1 MTGHSIPIP
10 LSEVC
15 NFYFYH
21 CKWASSTLE
30 WGENP
35 PKPPSH
41 HQGASSALEWGENP
55 PKPPSHRQGAGFAL
69 EWGGKSPPNPPS
81 LRWGARFAPEWG
93 GKSPPNPPSQRR
105 GAGNSDA
112 SFGLYIVQKLKKF
125 KFPALFSP
133 EP

>member
-1 MTGHSIPIP
+1 MKRSSELSRRAVTGHSIPIP

-21 CKWASSTLE
+21 RKWASSNPE

-41 HQGASSALEWGENP
+41 HQGAGL
-55 PKPPSHRQGAGFAL
+55 AL

-81 LRWGARFAPEWG
+81 QCQGGPEI
-93 GKSPPNPPSQRR
+93 KTTT
-105 GAGNSDA
+105 
-112 SFGLYIVQKLKKF
+112 
-125 KFPALFSP
+125 FSST
-133 EP
+133 

>member
-15 NFYFYH
+15 NFYFYL

-55 PKPPSHRQGAGFAL
+55 PKPPSHHQGAGFAL
-69 EWGGKSPPNPPS
+69 EWGENPPKPPSQRWGGSPTMGGIPPNPP
-81 LRWGARFAPEWG
+81 LNVG
-93 GKSPPNPPSQRR
+93 GPRIQMQ
-105 GAGNSDA
+105 ALA
-112 SFGLYIVQKLKKF
+112 SI
-125 KFPALFSP
+125 
-133 EP
+133 

>member
-1 MTGHSIPIP
+1 MNVKLSRRAVTGHSIPIP

-55 PKPPSHRQGAGFAL
+55 PKPPSHHQGAGFAL
-69 EWGGKSPPNPPS
+69 EWGENPP
-81 LRWGARFAPEWG
+81 
-93 GKSPPNPPSQRR
+93 KPPS
-105 GAGNSDA
+105 
-112 SFGLYIVQKLKKF
+112 
-125 KFPALFSP
+125 
-133 EP
+133 